1 MCIRD
6 STEPGDWRVQQSL
19 LRAVGATTLEMRE
32 DRHFLC
38 SRHEFAAHARGR
50 KQLRMEYFYREMRR
64 RHRVLMEGDQPV
76 GGAWNYDAD
85 NREAFGPN
93 GPGLLP
99 VTPRFEPDDITQD
112 VIELVETQFA
122 AVYYTHLTLP
132 TSDLV

>member
-1 MCIRD
+1 MNF
-6 STEPGDWRVQQSL
+6 STV
-19 LRAVGATTLEMRE
+19 M
-32 DRHFLC
+32 C

-122 AVYYTHLTLP
+122 AHPGLSLIHISEP
-132 TSDLV
+132 TRPY